1 MPDIISI
8 MLHASGDLTSTA
20 GARPV
25 GPVGDGRRA
34 PALLGGVVLG
44 QHQHQG
50 LLSHGLWR
58 NKPRSLGVV
67 LLVRYFSHFSSF
79 TLLLAEML
87 LEPI

>member
-1 MPDIISI
+1 MH
-8 MLHASGDLTSTA
+8 HALGDLTSAA

-25 GPVGDGRRA
+25 GPIGGGPGA

-58 NKPRSLGVV
+58 NKPRSLGV
-67 LLVRYFSHFSSF
+67 LLERYFSHFSWF